1 MNMEK
6 IVTSSCHCG
15 SVQLELKLP
24 NGFEN
29 LRRCDCSI
37 CRRKGA
43 IVGSV
48 LLDNL
53 TILEGAEFL
62 TEYRFNTMQAR
73 HFFCSKCGIY
83 THHQRRSV
91 PEEFSYNTGCIEEF
105 NPEDYGKIPT
115 IDGKNHIKDR

>member
-1 MNMEK
+1 MK

-24 NGFEN
+24 NDFDN

-48 LLDNL
+48 LLENL
-53 TILEGAEFL
+53 TILKGAEFL

-91 PEEFSYNTGCIEEF
+91 PEEYAYNTGCIEEF
-105 NPEDYGKIPT
+105 NPEDYKKIPT
-115 IDGKNHIKDR
+115 IDGKNHLKDR